1 MKLAKRMLKEA
12 NKSEAQRYYESM
24 TGVIFNEAN
33 AGGTYTSLS
42 VPNDFDSYVVK
53 RLRNDGFRIFEYK
66 EIGEDKHIVMPE
78 DAKFYFIA
86 WKVDDEF
93 LTFFNEMC
101 NNNGATWSEV
111 K

>member
-1 MKLAKRMLKEA
+1 MKLAKKMLKEA
-12 NKSEAQRYYESM
+12 QKSEQQRYYEA
-24 TGVIFNEAN
+24 VVEAIYNEAN

-42 VPNDFDSYVVK
+42 VPNDFDAYVVK
-53 RLRNDGFRIFEYK
+53 KLRNDGFRIFEYN

-78 DAKFYFIA
+78 NAKFYFIA
-86 WKVDDEF
+86 WLVDDEF